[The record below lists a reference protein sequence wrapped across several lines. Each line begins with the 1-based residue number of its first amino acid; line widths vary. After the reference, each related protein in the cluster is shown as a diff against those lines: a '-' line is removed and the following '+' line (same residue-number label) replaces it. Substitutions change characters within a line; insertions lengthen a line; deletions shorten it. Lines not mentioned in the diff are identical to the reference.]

1 MEVVV
6 LVFVDKK
13 YFLVAIIDSKTILEP
28 HYWLEEKSN
37 SSRSFQIACD
47 TV

>member
-13 YFLVAIIDSKTILEP
+13 YFFVAIIDSKTILEQ
-28 HYWLEEKSN
+28 HYWLEEKSLFKKFSN
-37 SSRSFQIACD
+37 CL
-47 TV
+47 